1 MTEEKEEEN
10 ENLYMNIPLNDNE
23 ESEINQLI
31 NEEKINDLNE
41 KNEKFL
47 KSEIEEEIEKNDI
60 ERKNEVKKEKN
71 YLQSEYKNE
80 EEESM
85 MKYQKNLEIYKK
97 LTNSLKSTCLE
108 IEETLNSI
116 YYSKKKSQQKNTK
129 NNKLTIDNDYK
140 EIKLYKDKIEEI
152 RKKLD
157 IIININKIDELESSE
172 FDKKKI
178 YESLKKEKSSLKN
191 KYSQLNTINK
201 NSKDNEQR
209 YEIINLNNKISNL
222 KEQIRIKKEYLEISQ
237 IKIQKQNIKIEIIEN
252 QCKTINENIQYKKKE
267 DISNFKE
274 INEELNLDY
283 NKLDKSKQKSYFK
296 SMERIYINLIKEKK
310 ELKDKL
316 ESKIDFLLTEI
327 MKIDENITLTKQEL
341 EKRRKSQEIES
352 SIPDKNIYLMNL
364 KKKRPNKRVILDNK
378 YIPFN
383 SNSKVIKSPFNI
395 SPLLCKQKGFI
406 HNNQLIHHI
415 KSHEDLKHS
424 INKNLKK
431 ESLNDKYILTN
442 NKNENNSN
450 QRYLA
455 YSNSEKNI

>member
-23 ESEINQLI
+23 EPEINQLI
-31 NEEKINDLNE
+31 YEDKINDLNE
-41 KNEKFL
+41 KNENFL
-47 KSEIEEEIEKNDI
+47 KCENEEEIEKNDTK
-60 ERKNEVKKEKN
+60 RKNEVTKEDN
-71 YLQSEYKNE
+71 YLQSECE

-85 MKYQKNLEIYKK
+85 MKYHKSLETYKK

-116 YYSKKKSQQKNTK
+116 YYSKKKPQQTNTT
-129 NNKLTIDNDYK
+129 NNKIIIDNDYK
-140 EIKLYKDKIEEI
+140 EIKLYKEKIEEI

-178 YESLKKEKSSLKN
+178 YESLKKEKFSLKN
-191 KYSQLNTINK
+191 KYSQSNTIEK

-237 IKIQKQNIKIEIIEN
+237 IKIQKQNIKIQKIEN
-252 QCKTINENIQYKKKE
+252 QCKTINENIQYKKKK

-274 INEELNLDY
+274 FNEELNIDY
-283 NKLDKSKQKSYFK
+283 NELDKSKQKSYFK

-327 MKIDENITLTKQEL
+327 MKIDKNITLTKQEL

-352 SIPDKNIYLMNL
+352 SIPDKNTYLMNL
-364 KKKRPNKRVILDNK
+364 KKKKPNKRVFLDNK

-383 SNSKVIKSPFNI
+383 SNSKVIESPFNI
-395 SPLLCKQKGFI
+395 NPLLYKQKGFI
-406 HNNQLIHHI
+406 HNNQLNHHL

-424 INKNLKK
+424 IIKNLKK
-431 ESLNDKYILTN
+431 VSLNNKYILIN
-442 NKNENNSN
+442 NKNENTSN

>member
-10 ENLYMNIPLNDNE
+10 ENLYMDVPLNDNE

-41 KNEKFL
+41 KNENFL
-47 KSEIEEEIEKNDI
+47 KSENEEEIEKNDT
-60 ERKNEVKKEKN
+60 EMKNEVKKEKN
-71 YLQSEYKNE
+71 YLKSENE

-108 IEETLNSI
+108 IEKTLNSI
-116 YYSKKKSQQKNTK
+116 YYSKKTPQQINTK
-129 NNKLTIDNDYK
+129 NNKIPIDNDYK

-157 IIININKIDELESSE
+157 IIIDVNKIDELESSE

-178 YESLKKEKSSLKN
+178 YESLKKEKS
-191 KYSQLNTINK
+191 YSQSNTIDK
-201 NSKDNEQR
+201 NNKDNEQR

-237 IKIQKQNIKIEIIEN
+237 IKIQKQNIKIKNIEN
-252 QCKTINENIQYKKKE
+252 QCKTINENIQYKKKK

-274 INEELNLDY
+274 FHEELNLDY
-283 NKLDKSKQKSYFK
+283 IQLDKSKQKSYFK

-341 EKRRKSQEIES
+341 EKRKKSQAIES
-352 SIPDKNIYLMNL
+352 YIPDKNINLKNL
-364 KKKRPNKRVILDNK
+364 KKKRPNKSVILDNK

-395 SPLLCKQKGFI
+395 SPLLCKQKVFI
-406 HNNQLIHHI
+406 HNNQLIHHL
-415 KSHEDLKHS
+415 KSHENLKHN
-424 INKNLKK
+424 INKHFRK

-442 NKNENNSN
+442 KKNENTSN

>member
-10 ENLYMNIPLNDNE
+10 ENLYMDVPLNDNE

-41 KNEKFL
+41 KNENFL
-47 KSEIEEEIEKNDI
+47 KSENEEEIEKNDT
-60 ERKNEVKKEKN
+60 EMKNEVKKEKN
-71 YLQSEYKNE
+71 YLKSENE

-85 MKYQKNLEIYKK
+85 KKYKKNLEIYKK

-108 IEETLNSI
+108 IEKTLNSI
-116 YYSKKKSQQKNTK
+116 YYSKKTPQQINTK
-129 NNKLTIDNDYK
+129 NNKIPIDNDYK

-157 IIININKIDELESSE
+157 IIIDVNKIDELESSE

-178 YESLKKEKSSLKN
+178 YESLKKEKS
-191 KYSQLNTINK
+191 YSQSNTIDK
-201 NSKDNEQR
+201 NNKDNEQR

-237 IKIQKQNIKIEIIEN
+237 IKIQKQNIKIKNIEN
-252 QCKTINENIQYKKKE
+252 QCKTINENIQYKKKK

-274 INEELNLDY
+274 FHEELNLDY
-283 NKLDKSKQKSYFK
+283 IQLDKSKQKSYFK

-341 EKRRKSQEIES
+341 EKRKKSQAIES
-352 SIPDKNIYLMNL
+352 YIPDKNINLKNL
-364 KKKRPNKRVILDNK
+364 KKKRPNKSVILDNK

-395 SPLLCKQKGFI
+395 SPLLCKQKVFI
-406 HNNQLIHHI
+406 HNNQLIHHL
-415 KSHEDLKHS
+415 KSHENLKHN
-424 INKNLKK
+424 INKHFRK

-442 NKNENNSN
+442 KKNENTSN

>member
-47 KSEIEEEIEKNDI
+47 KSEIEEIEKNDI

-71 YLQSEYKNE
+71 CLQSEYKNE

-97 LTNSLKSTCLE
+97 LTNSLKSICLE

-364 KKKRPNKRVILDNK
+364 KKKRANKRVILDNK